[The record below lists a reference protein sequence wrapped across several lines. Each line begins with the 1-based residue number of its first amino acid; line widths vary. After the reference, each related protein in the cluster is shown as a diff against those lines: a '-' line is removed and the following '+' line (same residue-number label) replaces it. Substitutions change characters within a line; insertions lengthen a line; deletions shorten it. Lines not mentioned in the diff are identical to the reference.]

1 MQMKA
6 QIITVRADQE
16 KALRRKIKQ
25 GVLEPFR
32 LEWGCHFRLG
42 GEGRRHLN
50 CDLNSEKEPA
60 LREARAKCLRLKQG
74 LQERPEGGGHQQGR
88 ESGREQIV

>member
-1 MQMKA
+1 MKA
-6 QIITVRADQE
+6 QIITVRAGRE
-16 KALRRKIKQ
+16 KALRRKIKE
-25 GVLEPFR
+25 GVMEPFR

-42 GEGRRHLN
+42 DEGRRHLN

-88 ESGREQIV
+88 ESGREQSV

>member
-1 MQMKA
+1 MKA
-6 QIITVRADQE
+6 QIITVKADQG
-16 KALRRKIKQ
+16 KALRRRIKQ
-25 GVLEPFR
+25 GVMEPFR

-42 GEGRRHLN
+42 GEGRQHFN

-74 LQERPEGGGHQQGR
+74 LQERPKVGGHQQGR